1 MPANHAYMDSVRWK
15 FHTDSKQKEN
25 HFQMND
31 NEPPVIWIIVG
42 RVTRRKGG
50 EESEVHVLLQAPDE
64 DSAVR
69 IALNGLQSEGFA
81 EAQLDQ
87 IGELEDEPDDEP
99 YLSAYQGALEGE
111 VAIVMA

>member
-1 MPANHAYMDSVRWK
+1 
-15 FHTDSKQKEN
+15 
-25 HFQMND
+25 MND

-69 IALNGLQSEGFA
+69 IALNGLQSKGFA

-87 IGELEDEPDDEP
+87 IGELEGMPDEEP
-99 YLSAYQGALEGE
+99 HMSAWQGAMEGE
-111 VAIVMA
+111 IAIVTM